1 MTARLPFDSRQAAV
15 AWSRD
20 AFLEQGKI
28 MKAVHIVL
36 AFAVVA
42 PTALAQL
49 SAARAD
55 DLGTWGKTPATK
67 CLMDRSD
74 GKLASFAAADAN
86 CGPLGDTS
94 RAPRGYVLSDAVE
107 DAYRAANSGDAKG
120 AKDLMRVLWQI
131 QSRSPALQSCWKTMV
146 KVCDAASIGAAIEAA
161 KPE

>member
-1 MTARLPFDSRQAAV
+1 M
-15 AWSRD
+15 AWSHHV
-20 AFLEQGKI
+20 FLEQGKI
-28 MKAVHIVL
+28 MKAVHIV
-36 AFAVVA
+36 V
-42 PTALAQL
+42 ALAALVPL
-49 SAARAD
+49 SAARGG

-74 GKLASFAAADAN
+74 GKLATFAAADTN
-86 CGPLGDTS
+86 CGPLGDNT

-146 KVCDAASIGAAIEAA
+146 KLCDAAQIGEAIEAA
-161 KPE
+161 KP